1 MTLLLQ
7 VNNRIILLDLFKY
20 FHVNSIYF
28 VLRCTPLLLFFV
40 TELSRA
46 VDEDPS
52 VGINVAVQKENRT
65 VFICMSQVRTQA
77 ALELRPSPF

>member
-1 MTLLLQ
+1 MLI
-7 VNNRIILLDLFKY
+7 RFISFCDAPPFS
-20 FHVNSIYF
+20 F
-28 VLRCTPLLLFFV
+28 FFV

-77 ALELRPSPF
+77 ALELRPSPFWDISVCW